1 MTLELRIVRRE
12 ELAEDILGLTLERPD
27 GGALPPWT
35 PGAHIE
41 LALSQAGPDQADLI
55 RHYSLWGDPA
65 DRSAYHI
72 GVLREARGRGGSA
85 FIHDCLN
92 EGDVL
97 RAGGPRNN
105 FPFTP
110 QGPVLFIAGGIGIT
124 PILPMVCEAAACGL
138 DWRLVAAARTPSRLA
153 LADRLAEFDPS
164 RVKCH
169 FDSTEG
175 PLDLDALLN
184 GLPAGASVY
193 ACGPAGLLDAL
204 QAGAEGRPWS
214 LRVERFAAAA
224 AAQVGD
230 QAFDVI
236 CAKSGKRLHVP
247 AEKSILE
254 TLRQAGVKVES
265 SCKDGVCGTCETR
278 ILRGAADHRDVVLT
292 PEERAEGAYMMIC
305 VSRACGTE
313 IELDI

>member
-1 MTLELRIVRRE
+1 MTLELRIARRE
-12 ELAEDILGLTLERPD
+12 KLAEDILGLTLECAA

-41 LALSQAGPDQADLI
+41 LVLPKAGPEQTDLI
-55 RHYSLWGDPA
+55 RHYSLCGSPA

-72 GVLREARGRGGSA
+72 GVLREASGRGGSA
-85 FIHDCLN
+85 FIHDCLS
-92 EGDVL
+92 EGDIL
-97 RAGGPRNN
+97 RAGEPRNN

-110 QGPVLFIAGGIGIT
+110 EGPVLFIAGGIGIT
-124 PILPMVCEAAACGL
+124 PILPMVREAAAYGL
-138 DWRLVAAARTPSRLA
+138 DWRLVAAARAPGRLA
-153 LADRLAEFDPS
+153 LTDQLAEVDPD
-164 RVKCH
+164 RVTYH

-175 PLDLDALLN
+175 PLDLDALLD
-184 GLPAGASVY
+184 GLPTEVSVY
-193 ACGPAGLLDAL
+193 ACGPTGLLDAL
-204 QAGAEGRPWS
+204 QARAEGRPWS
-214 LRVERFAAAA
+214 LRVERFAGVAATKD
-224 AAQVGD
+224 GD

-247 AEKSILE
+247 AGKSILE

-278 ILRGAADHRDVVLT
+278 ILRGTADHRDVVLT

-305 VSRACGTE
+305 VSRACGAE